1 MSTPAKTI
9 DDCNR
14 GKMEKTKR
22 KLKIFII
29 FCLVASASGFVGL
42 LIGMKS
48 GSSNDKL
55 FTTIRRIQLSFIAA
69 EIPKAPDT
77 NEFRQLILDAA
88 KIQVDTP
95 RVTDK
100 TIVAFVFGQSN
111 SANFSGERHYA
122 QTENVLNYFDGRYY
136 IAADPLLGASGLGG
150 TMWTITANKLIQHR
164 IADNAVLIAAGV
176 AGTSMKQWRGGTEL
190 HKMVEERLKDTK
202 RNNIPVTHFLWHQGE
217 SDNDSDAL
225 DYRKGLEELINLTAT
240 YYPDSKFFVSQA
252 SACYPKPSSS
262 VILKVQA
269 DITQLNN
276 VYIGP
281 NTDLISVTDRYDG
294 CHLSGRGIEKVAK
307 EWVELIKN
315 PKKSAIT
322 NYQ

>member
-14 GKMEKTKR
+14 GQMEKIKR
-22 KLKIFII
+22 KLNIFII

-77 NEFRQLILDAA
+77 NEFRQLILDSA

-136 IAADPLLGASGLGG
+136 IAADPLLEASGLGG

-164 IADNAVLIAAGV
+164 IADNVVLIAAGV
-176 AGTSMKQWRGGTEL
+176 GGTSVKQWRSGTEL
-190 HKMVEERLKDTK
+190 YKMIEERLKDTK
-202 RNNIPVTHFLWHQGE
+202 RNNSPVTHFLWHQGE
-217 SDNDSDAL
+217 SDNDTNEL
-225 DYRKGLEELINLTAT
+225 EYRTGLEELINLTAI
-240 YYPDSKFFVSQA
+240 YYPNSKFFVSQA
-252 SACYPKPSSS
+252 SACYPKLSSEI
-262 VILKVQA
+262 ILKAQG
-269 DITQLNN
+269 DTTRLKN
-276 VYIGP
+276 VYLGP
-281 NTDLISVTDRYDG
+281 NTDLISITDRYDG
-294 CHLSGRGIEKVAK
+294 CHLSGRGIEKAAN
-307 EWVELIKN
+307 EWIERIKN
-315 PKKSAIT
+315 PKKFAIT
-322 NYQ
+322 NGD